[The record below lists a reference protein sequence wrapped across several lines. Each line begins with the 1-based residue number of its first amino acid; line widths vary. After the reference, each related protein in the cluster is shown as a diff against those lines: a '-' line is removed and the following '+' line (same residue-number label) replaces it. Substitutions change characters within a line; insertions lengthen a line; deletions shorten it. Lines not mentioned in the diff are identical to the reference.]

1 MNENSIFAWRK
12 EKEIQ
17 EEKSKSIPLV
27 FPNSKTLEKFS
38 KLQNDK
44 QKNLKLFI

>member
-27 FPNSKTLEKFS
+27 FPNSKTLKSFPNF
-38 KLQNDK
+38 KTINRK
-44 QKNLKLFI
+44 T